1 MATANKKSLKGAGAS
16 KDASNP
22 LKFASL
28 ERPDT
33 NQLLSEL
40 EALGVSLF
48 DLTIPQQIDKAN
60 AKLAEARVDYQKVI
74 LAASEL
80 VKRKSDE
87 ESEEDPA
94 YAAVKIKIFQK
105 KKDLQKEIQMMEKT
119 VEELVSLLPPSIKEQ
134 QTTVS
139 NSSFDS
145 SKVNRYPRIYN
156 GDTPSLD
163 TINWIVGSDRLR
175 RYAQEHRLSEEA
187 VIAIAKYQL
196 EIVGP
201 NANADRTIVQFCTH
215 FFNLYNRDGS
225 KHTLFV
231 RQARQLYQ
239 LIPDP
244 QGHGRDY
251 DFVESSLIYVNRVE
265 QAIRLSVLV
274 APAIPPSSED
284 EEEKVEYY
292 IAQSIIATVMTGL
305 IPHALAFFRAKMR
318 IQSVLDRDLTLEKL
332 RDYAKDYDLS
342 GGGPTGNEP
351 IVELNLLGHYT
362 LKVNQTEMTLPNTMG
377 AMKANWKSL
386 HRKSDQGMN
395 SQGQNNNQ
403 SHQRKPFSK
412 DDPRMGQKRTL
423 QGQGKSQST
432 TLAENKSA
440 EANTISG
447 KPEKKPYNPKDPC
460 TRIRCNDTPK
470 HTRGDCQYT
479 KEEQIRY
486 SEEKKQKR
494 KDTQKR

>member
-1 MATANKKSLKGAGAS
+1 MSTKTTNKTSLKGAGAS

-33 NQLLSEL
+33 KQLLNEL

-60 AKLAEARVDYQKVI
+60 AKLAEARADYQKVI

-80 VKRKSDE
+80 VKRKTDE
-87 ESEEDPA
+87 ESDEDPA
-94 YAAVKIKIFQK
+94 YAAVKIKIFQR

-119 VEELVSLLPPSIKEQ
+119 IEELVSLLPPPIKEQ
-134 QTTVS
+134 QTPVT
-139 NSSFDS
+139 NSSFDA
-145 SKVNRYPRIYN
+145 SKVDRYPRIYT
-156 GDTPSLD
+156 GETPSLD
-163 TINWIVGSDRLR
+163 TINWIVCSYRLR

-201 NANADRTIVQFCTH
+201 NVNADRTIVQFCIH

-225 KHTLFV
+225 KHTQFV

-244 QGHGRDY
+244 QGQGRDY
-251 DFVESSLIYVNRVE
+251 DFVESSLIYVHRVE

-274 APAIPPSSED
+274 APAIPPSSKD

-305 IPHALAFFRAKMR
+305 LSHALAFFRAKMR
-318 IQSVLDRDLTLEKL
+318 IQSILDKDLTLEKL
-332 RDYAKDYDLS
+332 REYAQDYDLS

-351 IVELNLLGHYT
+351 IVEINLMGQYT
-362 LKVNQTEMTLPNTMG
+362 LKVNQTEMVLPNTVEV
-377 AMKANWKSL
+377 MKTKWQKM
-386 HRKSDQGMN
+386 HRQGSNNDPQYHNKYPKDQY
-395 SQGQNNNQ
+395 
-403 SHQRKPFSK
+403 SK
-412 DDPRMGQKRTL
+412 DPHRGKKRNVH
-423 QGQGKSQST
+423 GEIMPKSAT
-432 TLAENKSA
+432 PHDEKSA
-440 EANTISG
+440 EANPTPV
-447 KPEKKPYNPKDPC
+447 KERKPYNPKDPC
-460 TRIRCNDTPK
+460 TRIRCDDKPK
-470 HTRGDCQYT
+470 HTRGECQYT
-479 KEEQIRY
+479 KEEQKKW
-486 SEEKKQKR
+486 SDLKQKK